1 MFTVYHS
8 NDLDLLKDLI
18 CHIIDNDKINDPFCP
33 ETVLVQSPGM
43 SQWLQIS
50 LAEKLGIAANIT
62 FPLPAT
68 FIWDMFTR
76 VLPGIPKESAFSK
89 GAMTWKLMS
98 LLPQRL
104 DDPDFAPLRHYLDDD
119 GDKRKLHQL
128 SGRIADLFDQYLVYR
143 PDWLTAWENNELI
156 DGLSQNQSWQKCLWR
171 DLQTLTRSLGQPE
184 WHRANL
190 YQRFID
196 VLNEGDPAVVAN
208 LPPRLFICG
217 ISALP
222 PVYLQ
227 ALRALGQHTH
237 IHLMFTNPCQY
248 YWGDL
253 QSPSA
258 LRRMLARKPQ
268 SYWDK
273 KTVSW
278 FKSDEDAPSLFD
290 FEADGEQNTG
300 NPLLAS
306 WGRPGRDNLFF
317 LEDIEEIHA
326 IKAFVDRPADTLLS
340 AVQQDILN
348 LEDGSV
354 VGKNKEEF
362 ATSEGRRVI
371 ADNDRS
377 LTFHSCHSPQREVEI
392 LQDYLLNLLESD
404 PSLTPRDII
413 VMVADID
420 SYSPY
425 IQAVFGQGNENR
437 YLPFAISDR
446 KARQAHPVLQA
457 VLTLLELP
465 QSRFTSEHVL
475 SLLEVPA
482 VAQQFGLDESDLP
495 LLRRWVSGSGVR
507 WGLDDQNIESFS
519 LPVFGQNTWKFGL
532 ERMLL
537 GYAMAEDEG
546 TWRGILPYDEVS
558 GMSADRVGQLAAFI
572 DTLRQWQKKLS
583 EQRTPAQWR
592 ETGSELLSAF
602 FMTTPDTEPV
612 LSMVLQQWQQV
623 LEQGVKACYD
633 GDVPLSLIR
642 DELSLRLDDE
652 KISQRFLSGAVNF
665 CTLMPMRSVPFKVIC
680 LLGMNDGVYPRTIPP
695 LGFDLMAEKSR
706 RGDRKRRDDDRYL
719 FLEAL
724 GSAKEYLYISYIG
737 RSIRDNEERNPS
749 VLVSELLEYA
759 GLSFCL
765 EKDRFADLDTSRKS
779 LENHLIVRHTR
790 VPFAADN
797 YREGA
802 EFQSFA
808 PQWLP
813 AALRQGEAQ
822 GAFNV
827 PVQSE
832 VVTDIT
838 VDQLL
843 RFYRHPVRAFFQQR
857 LNVHFEIEDVAL
869 PEEEPF
875 SVDNLQRYGFNTRL
889 LDTLVDGEP
898 EEKVFRLLKA
908 AGELPAGAFAQVYWE
923 EQLQEM
929 DVLAEKIRNARM
941 ASDTESFHDVI
952 GPYTYSGQ
960 LAGVQENGLLRW
972 RPAALTAADGLRLW
986 IEHLTYS
993 LSGRQQYSRMYGRG
1007 DTVWIFEPLTAEQAR
1022 DYLRPLLDMFVRG
1035 LNEPLPI
1042 FVKSGWAWLTTL
1054 ADENTGELSDDE
1066 GLQHKAGLL
1075 LLQTLQGG
1083 YQFTGEAE
1091 DDYVVRAFRHFDETL
1106 MDAIKQFSQQ
1116 LFLPMFQHQKNRE
1129 NEADA

>member
-1 MFTVYHS
+1 MFTIYHS
-8 NDLDLLKDLI
+8 NDLDLLKDVI
-18 CHIIDNDKINDPFCP
+18 CHIIDTDKIADPFRP

-43 SQWLQIS
+43 SQWLQIA
-50 LAEKLGIAANIT
+50 LAEKLGIAANID

-104 DDPDFAPLRHYLDDD
+104 EDPDFTPLRHYLDDD
-119 GDKRKLHQL
+119 NDKRKLHQL

-143 PDWLTAWENNELI
+143 PDWLTAWEGDTLV
-156 DGLSQNQSWQKCLWR
+156 DGLSQNQAWQKSLWQ
-171 DLQTLTRSLGQPE
+171 DLQTLTRALDQPQ

-196 VLNEGDPAVVAN
+196 VLNQGDPHIMAN

-248 YWGDL
+248 YWGDI
-253 QSPSA
+253 QNPAS

-273 KTVSW
+273 KAVSW
-278 FKSDEDAPSLFD
+278 FKSDDDAPSLFN
-290 FEADGEQNTG
+290 FEADGEQNIG

-306 WGRPGRDNLFF
+306 WGRLGRDNLWF
-317 LEDIEEIHA
+317 LEEIDDAHV
-326 IKAFVDRPADTLLS
+326 IKAFVDHTPDTLLTT
-340 AVQQDILN
+340 VQQDILD
-348 LEDGSV
+348 LADYSR
-354 VGKNKEEF
+354 VGKTKEEF
-362 ATSEGRRVI
+362 SVSKDRRI
-371 ADNDRS
+371 LADDDRS
-377 LTFHSCHSPQREVEI
+377 LSFHSCHSPQREVEV
-392 LQDYLLNLLESD
+392 LQDYLLNLLENN
-404 PSLTPRDII
+404 PLLTPRDII

-425 IQAVFGQGNENR
+425 IQAVFGHGNDNR

-482 VAQQFGLDESDLP
+482 IAQQFGLDESDLP

-507 WGLDDQNIESFS
+507 WGLDDDNIESFS

-537 GYAMAEDEG
+537 GYAMAQQEG
-546 TWRGILPYDEVS
+546 TWRGILPYDDAS
-558 GMSADRVGQLAAFI
+558 GIAAGRVGQLAAFI
-572 DTLRQWQKKLS
+572 DTLSRWQDILS
-583 EQRTPAQWR
+583 ETRTPVQWR
-592 ETGSELLSAF
+592 ETGTELLSAF
-602 FMTTPDTEPV
+602 FATTPDTEPV

-623 LEQGVKACYD
+623 LEQAIKACYD
-633 GDVPLSLIR
+633 DDVPLSLIR

-652 KISQRFLSGAVNF
+652 KISQRFLSGAINF
-665 CTLMPMRSVPFKVIC
+665 CTLMPMRSIPFKVVC
-680 LLGMNDGVYPRTIPP
+680 LLGMNDGVYPRNIPP
-695 LGFDLMAEKSR
+695 LGFDLMAEQAR

-724 GSAKEYLYISYIG
+724 GSAKEHLYISYIG

-749 VLVSELLEYA
+749 VLVSELLEYI
-759 GLSFCL
+759 GLNFCL
-765 EKDRFADLDTSRKS
+765 EKDRPADLDISRKAV
-779 LENHLIVRHTR
+779 ENHLTVCHSR
-790 VPFAADN
+790 VPFAAEN

-813 AALRQGEAQ
+813 AALGQGRAQ
-822 GAFNV
+822 GPFNV
-827 PVQSE
+827 PVPDE
-832 VVTDIT
+832 PVKDIT
-838 VDQLL
+838 LDQLL
-843 RFYRHPVRAFFQQR
+843 RFYRHPIRAFFQQR
-857 LNVHFEIEDVAL
+857 LKVHFDIEDVAL

-875 SVDNLQRYGFNTRL
+875 SVDNLQRYGFNTQL
-889 LDTLVDGEP
+889 LDALVDGES
-898 EEKVFRLLKA
+898 EEQVFTTLKA
-908 AGELPAGAFAQVYWE
+908 AGSLPAGAFAQVYWE
-923 EQLQEM
+923 DQLQEM
-929 DVLAEKIRNARM
+929 DVLAEKVRTAR
-941 ASDTESFHDVI
+941 AESESELFHYVV
-952 GPYTYSGQ
+952 GPYTLTGQ
-960 LAGVQENGLLRW
+960 LTGVQNDGLLRW
-972 RPAALTAADGLRLW
+972 RAAALTAVDGLRLW
-986 IEHLTYS
+986 IEHLVYS
-993 LSGRQQYSRMYGRG
+993 LSDRQQFSRAFGRN
-1007 DTVWIFEPLTAEQAR
+1007 DTAWVFEPLTAAQAQQ
-1022 DYLRPLLDMFVRG
+1022 YLQPLLDVFAQG
-1035 LNEPLPI
+1035 LNEPLPVFI
-1042 FVKSGWAWLTTL
+1042 KSGWAWLSTL
-1054 ADENTGELSDDE
+1054 ADEKSGELSDDE
-1066 GLQHKAGLL
+1066 ALQHKASSL

-1083 YQFTGEAE
+1083 FQFNGEAE
-1091 DDYVVRAFRHFDETL
+1091 DDYVVRAFRHFDTAL
-1106 MDAIKQFSQQ
+1106 LDAVKQLSQQ
-1116 LFLPMFQHQKNRE
+1116 LFLPMFHHQKNRE
-1129 NEADA
+1129 NQADA